1 MEMINVQQAEDIIL
15 SQYQDYGKES
25 IPTTLSLGRILAED
39 ILADRDLP
47 PLTDQQ

>member
-25 IPTTLSLGRILAED
+25 ITYELLRQVLAED

-47 PLTDQQ
+47 PLTDLL